1 MAKKGVRTA
10 EVAKEGAVQKPAE
23 CAKEVKRATRCCE
36 GGKVSTRKGGGE
48 GDGYVQQ
55 RARTEEVRE
64 SGTTGGLGKGHER
77 V

>member
-36 GGKVSTRKGGGE
+36 GGKVSTRKGGAKGMDTYNSVPALRRSE
-48 GDGYVQQ
+48 KV
-55 RARTEEVRE
+55 
-64 SGTTGGLGKGHER
+64 GLQEA
-77 V
+77 